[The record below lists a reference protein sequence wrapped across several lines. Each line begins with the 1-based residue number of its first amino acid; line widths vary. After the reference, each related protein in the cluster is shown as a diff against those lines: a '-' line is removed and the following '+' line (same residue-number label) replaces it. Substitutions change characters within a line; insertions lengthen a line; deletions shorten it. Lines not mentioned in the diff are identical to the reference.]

1 MCECVCVCVYT
12 QLTQAYMEANWMI
25 SCVHTHTNTQRRTHT
40 DVHTDVQIH
49 TQHTHT
55 HVCSQCM
62 HISYNH
68 SIAGHWVFKNSMY
81 SATKFAVTALTEGFR
96 AELRAIQSN
105 IKITVSKLL

>member
-1 MCECVCVCVYT
+1 
-12 QLTQAYMEANWMI
+12 MEANRMI
-25 SCVHTHTNTQRRTHT
+25 SCVHTHTNTQRHTHT
-40 DVHTDVQIH
+40 DVHTQMY
-49 TQHTHT
+49 TQMYRYTHNTHT